1 MLDPERGR
9 AVRRLFPHQGH
20 PGGVCEPGEVNLAR
34 ACVHALVGMSTAES
48 AHTHGAQS
56 CLRAAGC
63 CSGKTTVL
71 VARLLDA
78 GGTERFVE
86 LYRNAAQQSCA
97 EGFMLE
103 DRRLLRA
110 IEDLRGATPAALN
123 IYLTQQPCHFS
134 SSNDGNSCTERLLT
148 WFQTMLKP
156 RGVKRLRI
164 AAAYPYRTHWS
175 AAHMSEDDLANLGRR
190 RWTPG
195 GGRGG
200 IARGWG
206 RGGSGASGS
215 SRGGG
220 DRADAIARA
229 HALLANARE
238 GTRLL
243 VSAPAEPEVLLDAFS
258 EEDWGYIIGLCEP
271 EVAGAFAAEA
281 APFSAEVKAR
291 RRQLDTFT
299 RSVFDSF
306 RGGDGGAA
314 PS

>member
-1 MLDPERGR
+1 VDALCDAFFHIKDTPE
-9 AVRRLFPHQGH
+9 
-20 PGGVCEPGEVNLAR
+20 
-34 ACVHALVGMSTAES
+34 ACVSQA
-48 AHTHGAQS
+48 

-63 CSGKTTVL
+63 CGGKTTVL

-78 GGTERFVE
+78 DGTERFVE

-103 DRRLLRA
+103 DRRLLREL
-110 IEDLRGATPAALN
+110 EDLSDATPAALH
-123 IYLTQQPCHFS
+123 IYLTQQPCHYS
-134 SSNDGNSCTERLLT
+134 SSNDGNSCTERLLA
-148 WFQTMLKP
+148 WFRTTLKP
-156 RGVKRLRI
+156 RGVKQLRI

-195 GGRGG
+195 GRGG
-200 IARGWG
+200 VSRGWG
-206 RGGSGASGS
+206 RGGGGG

-243 VSAPAEPEVLLDAFS
+243 VSAAADPEVLLDAFS
-258 EEDWGYIIGLCEP
+258 EEDWAYILSLCEP
-271 EVAGAFAAEA
+271 EVAGAFAADA
-281 APFSAEVKAR
+281 APFSADVKAR
-291 RRQLDTFT
+291 RRQLDAFT
-299 RSVFDSF
+299 KSVFDSF
-306 RGGDGGAA
+306 RGGSGDRVDA
-314 PS
+314 PAQR